1 MSYQVI
7 ARKYRPQT
15 FDEVVGQRPIV
26 TTLRNA
32 VDQNRIHHAYLFS
45 GPRGVGKTT
54 VARLL
59 AKALNCA
66 NGPTREPCNACS
78 SCAEITQSRSMDVL
92 EIDGASNR
100 GIDNIRELRETVRYT
115 PARDRYKVFI
125 IDEVHMLTDP
135 AWNALLKTLEEPP
148 PNVVF
153 IFATTEYREIPR
165 TILSRCQH
173 FEFRKVPPAEL
184 LAHLRHVAEGE
195 KITVEPSVFELIIRV
210 AEGSLR
216 DALSALDQVVA
227 FSGNDV
233 TDDKARVILG
243 VVDRELITDF
253 FAAVR
258 RRDCGRLVGIV
269 DTVFEK
275 GYQPVEFLEDLMAH
289 ARDLLLARTVPDP
302 ERYLAGSAEEVAA
315 LVAGAGVFT
324 EDELLR
330 ILELMTREE
339 FRIKNSTHAR
349 FLLEALGIKLARLAD
364 LEPIEDLLARLE
376 RTGGPAPSATS
387 GPAAGAPPRPRPGPG
402 LATTTAPGATAAA
415 APPAPVVQHSAAA
428 PQPAATP
435 SPAAAPP
442 AAAAP
447 GDDMTAPI
455 SAFRAAIAASAPP
468 KPGQKPAPVSARP
481 AAEPPAEPVSSA
493 EPATAAAPPV
503 DGSDAPIDPPA
514 LVEAILERVHRE
526 RSAIGAMLDQAMSIQ
541 VQDGSL
547 LIQFG
552 EPQAFFREKVKSREV
567 AGHLARIARE
577 VAGRELTLV
586 VETAGPGA
594 VPPAPGM
601 GTTRPKPARGGGMP
615 AGPRPTLVVAPG
627 QTGRGATLRTDD
639 PARRALLDQA
649 QQEPDVRSLLD
660 LFGGEIIDIEPI

>member
-15 FDEVVGQRPIV
+15 FEEVVGQRPIV

-32 VDQNRIHHAYLFS
+32 VEQQRIHHAYLFS

-59 AKALNCA
+59 AKALNCVK
-66 NGPTREPCNACS
+66 GPTSTPCNACA
-78 SCAEITQSRSMDVL
+78 SCAEITQSRSLDVL

-153 IFATTEYREIPR
+153 LFATTEYREIPR

-173 FEFRKVPPAEL
+173 FEFKKVAPAEL
-184 LAHLRHVAEGE
+184 QAHLAHVAAGE
-195 KITVEPSVFELIIRV
+195 KVTVEASVYDLIVRV

-227 FSGNDV
+227 FSGNQV
-233 TDDKARVILG
+233 TDEQARVILG
-243 VVDRELITDF
+243 VVDRELIVDF
-253 FAAVR
+253 FAAIG
-258 RRDCGRLVGIV
+258 RRDCGRLVAIV

-289 ARDLLLARTVPDP
+289 ARDLLLARTVPQP
-302 ERYLAGSAEEVAA
+302 ERYLAGTKEEIAA
-315 LVAGAGVFT
+315 LVAGAAAFG

-364 LEPIEDLLARLE
+364 LEPIEALLARIDAG
-376 RTGGPAPSATS
+376 GGPAPSAGGN
-387 GPAAGAPPRPRPGPG
+387 GPDAGSPPRPRTGPSVSAAGPG
-402 LATTTAPGATAAA
+402 AMAERGAA
-415 APPAPVVQHSAAA
+415 VE
-428 PQPAATP
+428 TP
-435 SPAAAPP
+435 TLSKLEASP
-442 AAAAP
+442 
-447 GDDMTAPI
+447 
-455 SAFRAAIAASAPP
+455 
-468 KPGQKPAPVSARP
+468 
-481 AAEPPAEPVSSA
+481 
-493 EPATAAAPPV
+493 EPATAAPPPV
-503 DGSDAPIDPPA
+503 SGSDAPIDPPT

-526 RSAIGAMLDQAMSIQ
+526 RSAIGGMLDQAASVRVVGDALQI
-541 VQDGSL
+541 L
-547 LIQFG
+547 FG

-567 AGHLARIARE
+567 SGHIARIARE
-577 VAGRELTLV
+577 IAGRDLRVV
-586 VETAGPGA
+586 VETATPGA
-594 VPPAPGM
+594 APA
-601 GTTRPKPARGGGMP
+601 ARA
-615 AGPRPTLVVAPG
+615 AGPRPVLVADRPAPVAQPAAPAAATTPPADARPAPRLTLQPAAPA
-627 QTGRGATLRTDD
+627 GRGAGLRADD
-639 PARRALLDQA
+639 PERRALLDRA
-649 QQEPDVRSLLD
+649 QQEPGVRSLLD